1 MPVLYNSSNMAK
13 LECLDCF
20 KCFTS
25 AEDLDHHICFMCT
38 LCSNPKTYPSK
49 LRLETHIK
57 AFHGEKLFQCE
68 LCESKFSHQYKL
80 QSHRRFVHER
90 IGHSCGSCNKLFMH
104 KVFISYL
111 IFSRIYNRL
120 VCIHKKNSGLLEPK
134 EVCNRAVKC

>member
-25 AEDLDHHICFMCT
+25 PEDLDHHICFLCT

-49 LRLETHIK
+49 SRLDTHIK

-68 LCESKFSHQYKL
+68 LCEIKFSHKNKL

-90 IGHSCGSCNKLFMH
+90 IGYSCGSCNKLFMH

-111 IFSRIYNRL
+111 LFSRIYNRL
-120 VCIHKKNSGLLEPK
+120 VCVHKKIQGCWNLRKFVIEL
-134 EVCNRAVKC
+134 

>member
-1 MPVLYNSSNMAK
+1 MPYNSSNMAK

-25 AEDLDHHICFMCT
+25 PEDLDHHICFMCT

-49 LRLETHIK
+49 LRLEEHIK

-68 LCESKFSHQYKL
+68 LCEIKFSHQHKL

-90 IGHSCGSCNKLFMH
+90 IGYSCSSCNTLFMF

-111 IFSRIYNRL
+111 FNFFKDLYATDLCELIKRFW
-120 VCIHKKNSGLLEPK
+120 
-134 EVCNRAVKC
+134 AVGA